1 MGNPT
6 ENTRNWDFRTYPTV
20 CWEKSRGYFSIA
32 MEPAVGGAALLRMSL
47 AKMARASSLTA
58 ASFVRKQFSIYKRK
72 LGRKS

>member
-1 MGNPT
+1 
-6 ENTRNWDFRTYPTV
+6 
-20 CWEKSRGYFSIA
+20 
-32 MEPAVGGAALLRMSL
+32 MEPVVGGAALLRMSL